1 MGCRVMR
8 RGPRPT
14 GLALSGLSV
23 LMLVLPL
30 VIRARFFQHTVIMV
44 VFYALLGEAWN
55 IITGYAGLISIGQAA
70 FFGVGAYVSSFAFV
84 KWGVNPWLGTLLS
97 GLITMAF
104 GVAVG
109 LPVTRLKGRY
119 FAIATI
125 ALSQTMKVVFENW
138 QYVGAARGII
148 HPIREEGFLNFQ
160 FHSTKLPYYY
170 IILAML
176 ALTLLGMYLMERSKL
191 GYYFKAIRENEDVA
205 SGLGVDRTHYKLI
218 AIGLS
223 AFITGVC
230 GSFLAQYSLY
240 VEPAYVFN
248 HTISVT
254 IALIAVFGGVGHIAG
269 PLLGAAILVPV
280 SEYSR
285 ALLGAGGR
293 GIDLMLYGAFI
304 VLICVF
310 EPGGVVGLFTR
321 RRLTAATA
329 SWRKEWWVWKSL

>member
-1 MGCRVMR
+1 MTL
-8 RGPRPT
+8 GPRKT
-14 GLALSGLSV
+14 QAALAV
-23 LMLVLPL
+23 LLLFLIVLPL
-30 VIRARFFQHTVIMV
+30 VVRARFFQHTLIMV

-70 FFGVGAYVSSFAFV
+70 FFGVGAYVSTFAFV
-84 KWGVNPWLGTLLS
+84 KWGLNPWLGTLLS
-97 GLITMAF
+97 GLVTMVF

-138 QYVGAARGII
+138 QYVGAARGIV
-148 HPIREEGFLNFQ
+148 HPIRDEGLLNFQ
-160 FHSTKLPYYY
+160 FHTTKLPYYY

-176 ALTLLGMYLMERSKL
+176 VLTLIGMYLMEKSKL

-205 SGLGVDRTHYKLI
+205 SGLGVNKTYYKLV

-223 AFITGVC
+223 AFITGIC

-254 IALIAVFGGVGHIAG
+254 IALIAVFGGVGHLAG
-269 PLLGAAILVPV
+269 PLLGSALLVPL

-285 ALLGAGGR
+285 ALLGSGGR

-304 VLICVF
+304 VLICIF
-310 EPGGVVGLFTR
+310 EPDGVVGLFRR
-321 RRLTAATA
+321 RRLAPATA
-329 SWRKEWWVWKSL
+329 GGRKEWWLWKSL

>member
-1 MGCRVMR
+1 
-8 RGPRPT
+8 
-14 GLALSGLSV
+14 
-23 LMLVLPL
+23 
-30 VIRARFFQHTVIMV
+30 V

-70 FFGVGAYVSSFAFV
+70 FFGLGAYVSSVAVV
-84 KWGVNPWLGTLLS
+84 KWGMGPWWGMLLS
-97 GLITMAF
+97 GLLTGAF

-125 ALSQTMKVVFENW
+125 ALSQTMKIVFENW
-138 QYVGAARGII
+138 EYVGAAKGII
-148 HPIREEGFLNFQ
+148 HPLQAEGFQVFQ
-160 FHSTKLPYYY
+160 FHTTKLPYYY
-170 IILAML
+170 IILGL
-176 ALTLLGMYLMERSKL
+176 LVLTVIGMSLMERSKL

-205 SGLGVDRTHYKLI
+205 GGLGVDRTRYKLL

-223 AFITGVC
+223 ACLTGVC

-254 IALIAVFGGVGHIAG
+254 IALIAVFGGVGNIFG
-269 PLLGAAILVPV
+269 PLLGSAILVPV
-280 SEYSR
+280 SEYTR

-310 EPGGVVGLFTR
+310 EPDGVVGLFTR
-321 RRLTAATA
+321 RRSARPVAVG
-329 SWRKEWWVWKSL
+329 RREWWQWKSS

>member
-1 MGCRVMR
+1 MR
-8 RGPRPT
+8 HIPRIQR
-14 GLALSGLSV
+14 LALLGL
-23 LMLVLPL
+23 LLLAIALPL
-30 VIRARFFQHTVIMV
+30 IIRARFFQNTLIMV

-70 FFGVGAYVSSFAFV
+70 FFGLGSYVSSLAFV

-109 LPVTRLKGRY
+109 FPVTRLKGRY

-125 ALSQTMKVVFENW
+125 ALAQTMKVVFENW

-148 HPIREEGFLNFQ
+148 HPLHQEGFLAFQ
-160 FHSTKLPYYY
+160 FHTTKLPYYY
-170 IILAML
+170 IML
-176 ALTLLGMYLMERSKL
+176 GLLVLTVIGMHLMERSKL

-205 SGLGVDRTHYKLI
+205 GGLGVNRTRYKLV

-269 PLLGAAILVPV
+269 PILGAAILVPV

-285 ALLGAGGR
+285 ALLGAGGK

-310 EPGGVVGLFTR
+310 EPGGVAGLFTR
-321 RRLTAATA
+321 KWFSTSAGAGRR
-329 SWRKEWWVWKSL
+329 EWWAWKSS